1 MFTTDVTTGQVS
13 VMYLVIFVFFFVL
26 TVALFKKNS

>member
-1 MFTTDVTTGQVS
+1 MFTTDVTTGQVLS
-13 VMYLVIFVFFFVL
+13 MYLVIFVFFIVL

>member
-1 MFTTDVTTGQVS
+1 MFTTDVTTNQVL
-13 VMYLVIFVFFFVL
+13 VMYLVIFAFFLVL